1 MVYFLLT
8 RPLELLDEAL
18 NMPLLVLLVYE
29 GPLVLPYEDD
39 DDDDEVPT
47 VALDD
52 ETGFALAALPLLLL

>member
-1 MVYFLLT
+1 MVYFLLM

-29 GPLVLPYEDD
+29 GPLVLPYDD
-39 DDDDEVPT
+39 DEDEVPT

-52 ETGFALAALPLLLL
+52 ATGFDLAALPLLLL